1 MTMPE
6 PINSLLS
13 NDSHIYVHED
23 GNVLNEPAEGFEQ
36 YTLPTLNHYLG
47 EDGGYV
53 AFYTRD
59 EARGIYSIGDG
70 IFVVGLI
77 RLKGR
82 YIGRIFHPEG
92 YEGKDI
98 SAAAEFKQMCREA
111 FGVEGWAGGDTG
123 GWFGLE

>member
-1 MTMPE
+1 MTTPE
-6 PINSLLS
+6 PANYLLS
-13 NDSHIYVHED
+13 DDFSICVHED
-23 GNVLNEPAEGFEQ
+23 RSVLNNPTEGFKQ
-36 YTLPTLNHYLG
+36 RLLPTLNHYLG

-53 AFYTRD
+53 AFYSRD
-59 EARGIYSIGDG
+59 RDSGVYPVSKD
-70 IFVVGLI
+70 IFVVGQI

-92 YEGKDI
+92 YEGKDL
-98 SAAAEFKQMCREA
+98 SAAIEFKQMCREA